1 MMRQA
6 HKFAALSAADRCLL
20 LEAVALLGAIR
31 LGLWLLPFRTLRVW
45 LDHLERRSRIREDTR
60 RHANE
65 DALFALL
72 RIPSRIEM
80 RASPERIAW
89 AVAVASSC
97 VPATTCLV
105 RALAA
110 QVLLGRRGY
119 PARLCIGVAK
129 GDGGRLEAH
138 AWVEG
143 QQGGDVVSGGVDD
156 HARYVALPALDR

>member
-1 MMRQA
+1 MPDRYLLIE
-6 HKFAALSAADRCLL
+6 AALLV
-20 LEAVALLGAIR
+20 AVVR
-31 LGLWLLPFRTLRVW
+31 LGLWVLPFRTLRVW
-45 LDHLERRSRIREDTR
+45 LDRLERRSRIREDTR

-65 DALFALL
+65 DSLFALL
-72 RIPSRIEM
+72 RIPSRIEI

-105 RALAA
+105 RALVA

-129 GDGGRLEAH
+129 GDGGQLEAH
-138 AWVEG
+138 AWVECRG
-143 QQGGDVVSGGVDD
+143 RVVIGERQALS
-156 HARYVALPALDR
+156 RYSPLPVSEIGRP